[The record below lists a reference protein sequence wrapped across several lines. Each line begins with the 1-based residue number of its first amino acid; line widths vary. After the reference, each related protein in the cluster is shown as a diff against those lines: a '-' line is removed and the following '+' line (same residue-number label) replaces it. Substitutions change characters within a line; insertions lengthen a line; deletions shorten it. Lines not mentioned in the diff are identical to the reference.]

1 MYDRFGTSHFKN
13 DSRGDRRSNALPMR
27 RRDVLF
33 GAAAG
38 IGAVAFGVD
47 PARAVLRF
55 DLNQGNVQPM
65 PIALPDFLAG
75 SPSDG
80 QSARVI
86 SQIITANLRRSGLFA
101 PIDPAAFIE
110 RITDTDVQPRY
121 PDWRAINAQA
131 LVTGRVTRQPDGRTR
146 AEFRLWDVFGATQL
160 AGQQYFSTPDN
171 FRRIAHI
178 ISDQIYE
185 RLTGEKGYFDSRIV
199 FIDETGPKDRRVKRL
214 AIMDQDGAGVR
225 YLSNGSDLVVTP
237 RFSPSTQEITYMSFS
252 QGEPRVYLFN
262 TETQQREVVGNF
274 PGMTFSPRFTPDGQR
289 VIMSLQQGANSNLF
303 VMDLRS
309 KATTRLTDT
318 AAIDT
323 APCYSPDGSRICFE
337 SDRGGRPQIYM
348 MSAGGGPAQRISF
361 GDERASYSTPVWS
374 PRGDLI
380 AFTRQ
385 GQGTFAIGVMG
396 VDGRGERILTEGF
409 HNEGPTFA
417 PNGRVL
423 MFFRDSGGG
432 GNTGPA
438 LYTIDITGRNEL
450 KVPTPSFASDPAW
463 SPLLA

>member
-1 MYDRFGTSHFKN
+1 MYDRFGTSHLKN
-13 DSRGDRRSNALPMR
+13 SSHGNRRSHTPPMR
-27 RRDVLF
+27 RRDVLL
-33 GAAAG
+33 GAVAG
-38 IGAVAFGVD
+38 IGAAASFGID
-47 PARAVLRF
+47 PAQAVLRF
-55 DLNQGNVQPM
+55 NLDQGTPQPM

-80 QSARVI
+80 QSARTI

-110 RITDTDVQPRY
+110 KISDTDVAPRY

-131 LVTGRVTRQPDGRTR
+131 LVTGRVTRQSDGRIR
-146 AEFRLWDVFGATQL
+146 AEFRLWDVFGAAQL

-199 FIDETGPKDRRVKRL
+199 FIDETGPKDRRTKRL
-214 AIMDQDGAGVR
+214 AMMDQDGAGVR
-225 YLSNGSDLVVTP
+225 YLTNGSDLVLTP
-237 RFSPSTQEITYMSFS
+237 RFSPSTQEITYMSFG

-262 TETQQREVVGNF
+262 TETQQREIVGNF
-274 PGMTFSPRFTPDGQR
+274 PGMTFSPRFSPDGQR
-289 VIMSLQQGANSNLF
+289 VIMSLQQAANSNLF
-303 VMDLRS
+303 AMDLRS
-309 KATTRLTDT
+309 KVTTRLTDT

-337 SDRGGRPQIYM
+337 SDRGGRPQIYI

-361 GDERASYSTPVWS
+361 GDGTYSTPVWS

-380 AFTRQ
+380 AFTKQ

-396 VDGRGERILTEGF
+396 VDGKGERILTEGF

-423 MFFRDSGGG
+423 MFFRDAG
-432 GNTGPA
+432 GNTGPS

-450 KVPTPSFASDPAW
+450 RVPTPSYASDPAW